1 MVRSQL
7 VLRIAARQKHLV
19 QKDSEIAV
27 DLIIGAINSALAQG
41 RRIEVRDFGSF
52 MVRQRKARKA
62 CNPRTGEAVEVPA
75 KPKIYFRATG
85 ELKRRVKTKT
95 GSPKVKAAKKSVSGN
110 GARRPRP
117 FNTQGISAANEW

>member
-27 DLIIGAINSALAQG
+27 DLIIGNSALAQG
-41 RRIEVRDFGSF
+41 RRIEMRDLGSF

-85 ELKRRVKTKT
+85 ELKRRVKTKA

-117 FNTQGISAANEW
+117 SNTQGISAANE